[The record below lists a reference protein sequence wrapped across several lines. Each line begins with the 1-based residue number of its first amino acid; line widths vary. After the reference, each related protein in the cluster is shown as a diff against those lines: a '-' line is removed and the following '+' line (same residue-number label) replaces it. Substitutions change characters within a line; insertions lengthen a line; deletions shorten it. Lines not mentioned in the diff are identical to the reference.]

1 MSSRNVYLDREQR
14 AEAPVLQASLQAA
27 RHSWMQGERDPRVLG
42 RVVREILETSH
53 LLRPIMSTCVVPNP
67 FSRGQNSVK
76 APH

>member
-1 MSSRNVYLDREQR
+1 
-14 AEAPVLQASLQAA
+14 
-27 RHSWMQGERDPRVLG
+27 MQGERDPRVLG

-53 LLRPIMSTCVVPNP
+53 LAQTDYVDVCCAQP